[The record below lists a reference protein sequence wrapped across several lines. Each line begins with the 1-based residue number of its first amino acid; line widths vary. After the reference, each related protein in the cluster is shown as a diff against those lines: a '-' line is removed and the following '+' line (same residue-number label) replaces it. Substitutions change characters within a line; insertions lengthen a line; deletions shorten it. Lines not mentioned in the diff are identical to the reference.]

1 MRPPGVLDLVPGI
14 VVGYVPFA
22 LIVLAVLGAGLF
34 ALRSRRV
41 SRVAAARTTAL
52 DLAVG
57 TWLALTLLV
66 TVVPMGESGPR
77 PPIALIPFLDVIQRV
92 VSGVNAPSSE
102 ASDLVLN
109 VLLFMPFGA
118 WAAVRLGRTW
128 MAAAIA
134 GGAVLS
140 IGIELSQAIEATGRS
155 ASTTDVVTNT
165 AGAALGFLVELRI
178 RDKSAALVDDRTER

>member
-1 MRPPGVLDLVPGI
+1 MRPPGVLDLVSGI
-14 VVGYVPFA
+14 VAGYLPFA

-41 SRVAAARTTAL
+41 SRVAAAQTTAL

-66 TVVPMGESGPR
+66 TVVPMGQSGPR
-77 PPIALIPFLDVIQRV
+77 SPIALIPFLDVIQRV
-92 VSGVNAPSSE
+92 VSGVNAPSPE

-109 VLLFMPFGA
+109 VLLFMPFGI
-118 WAAVRLGRTW
+118 
-128 MAAAIA
+128 AAALRWGRSRMIA
-134 GGAVLS
+134 AIVGAAALS

-165 AGAALGFLVELRI
+165 AGAALGFLVGLQFR
-178 RDKSAALVDDRTER
+178 RRGRSPR